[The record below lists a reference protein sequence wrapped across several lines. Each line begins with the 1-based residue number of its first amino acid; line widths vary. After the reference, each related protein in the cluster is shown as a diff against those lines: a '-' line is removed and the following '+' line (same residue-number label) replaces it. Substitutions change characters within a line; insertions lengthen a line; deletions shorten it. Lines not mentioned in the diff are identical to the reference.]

1 MNLKNNRGI
10 TGVDLSIALVIVVLF
25 VGLISTLAYNF
36 SVTSQGINRKADA
49 INIAIQKVEE
59 LKSTTYENIQS
70 GENTEYRDKDGQ
82 TVSNGAYKITTK
94 VTRYVDSE
102 YVPEED
108 KSKILDVIKLVKVT
122 VNYTVNGKG
131 QDVAISTVITKGD

>member
-1 MNLKNNRGI
+1 MNLRNNRGI
-10 TGVDLSIALVIVVLF
+10 TGVDLSVALIIVVLF

-59 LKSTTYENIQS
+59 LKSTAYENLQS

-82 TVSNGAYKITTK
+82 TVANGAYKITTK
-94 VTRYVDSE
+94 VTRYVDSD
-102 YVPEED
+102 YVPEAE

-122 VNYTVNGKG
+122 VNYTVNGKEH
-131 QDVAISTVITKGD
+131 DVAISTVITKGD